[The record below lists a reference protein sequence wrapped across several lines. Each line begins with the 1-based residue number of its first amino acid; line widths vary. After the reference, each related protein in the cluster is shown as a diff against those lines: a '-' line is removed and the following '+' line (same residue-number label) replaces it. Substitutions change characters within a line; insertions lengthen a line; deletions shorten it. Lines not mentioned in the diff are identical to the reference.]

1 MLTSGVR
8 ICHLCHHIYFRHSAT
23 SYSPILMTIYPAS
36 VYSIGT
42 GYTIALIL
50 GAYFSDGYFLDKIP
64 ELSQK
69 PRLMALLYLGGSII
83 CLVR

>member
-1 MLTSGVR
+1 
-8 ICHLCHHIYFRHSAT
+8 
-23 SYSPILMTIYPAS
+23 MTIYPAS

-83 CLVR
+83 CLALALIQSPGAIINIDRLV